1 MIVLQQGGKKLDVLT
16 IGDALIAMNPTAT
29 GPLRFAQSFERKV
42 GGAELNV
49 AIGCS
54 RLGLET
60 GWISRLGHDEFGKHI
75 YNFARGEGIDVS
87 QVQLVEGY
95 QTSLYFKEVLN
106 GSNINSY
113 YYRHNSPTSTLTA
126 ESLDKEYIGRS
137 KILHITGVF
146 PAVDPSNAEIVL
158 HLLKLAKEKDV
169 KVSLDPNIRL
179 KLWDKNTARQTLR
192 SYLPYVDILLLGEEE
207 AEILLGT
214 SVPSAVFDK
223 AKTYGITDIVLKLGE
238 KGAIGYRNGEIAFS
252 EGISGIDIVDEIGAG
267 DGFASGYLHSITHQY
282 SLEDAL
288 RFSNAVAAHV
298 ITIKGDNEGLPSKEE
313 VEILLGER
321 KSVSR

>member
-1 MIVLQQGGKKLDVLT
+1 LDVLT
-16 IGDALIAMNPTAT
+16 IGDALIAMTPSTN
-29 GPLRFAQSFERKV
+29 GPLRFVQSFEPKV

-54 RLGLET
+54 RLGLAT
-60 GWISRLGHDEFGKHI
+60 GWISRLGKDEFGKLI

-95 QTSLYFKEVLN
+95 QTSLYFKEMLN
-106 GSNINSY
+106 GNNINSY
-113 YYRHNSPTSTLTA
+113 YYRHNSPTRTLTPGC
-126 ESLDKEYIGRS
+126 LDEEHIGRS

-158 HLLKLAKEKDV
+158 HLLKLAKAQKV
-169 KVSLDPNIRL
+169 QVSLDPNIRL
-179 KLWDKNTARQTLR
+179 KLWDMNTARQTLL
-192 SYLPYVDILLLGEEE
+192 SFMPYVDILMLGEEE
-207 AEILLGT
+207 AEILFGT
-214 SVPSAVFDK
+214 AVPSAVFDQ
-223 AKTYGITDIVLKLGE
+223 AKTYGIDDIVLKQGA
-238 KGAIGYRNGEIAFS
+238 KGAIGFRNGEIAIA
-252 EGISGIDIVDEIGAG
+252 EGLSGIHVVDEIGAG
-267 DGFASGYLHSITHQY
+267 DGFASGYLYSSIHQY
-282 SLEDAL
+282 PLEEAL

-321 KSVSR
+321 TSVSR